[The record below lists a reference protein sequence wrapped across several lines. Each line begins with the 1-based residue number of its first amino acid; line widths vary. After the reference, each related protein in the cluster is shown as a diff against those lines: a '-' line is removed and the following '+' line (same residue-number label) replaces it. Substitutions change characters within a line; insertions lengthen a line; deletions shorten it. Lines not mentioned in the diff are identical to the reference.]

1 MREKEEEEKK
11 EEEKENNEHKNNKLK
26 VNIGTNWNGNNI
38 STLLNWI
45 SISQHNIESLDL
57 SINYLRQQI
66 RFNIILGLLLST
78 TSGTMSVANISFI
91 SNYNISLI
99 LNVIFTAMS
108 FIIAINTGRIKIYQV
123 QERLEQFIKLKQDW
137 TFFVTKIVTELQ
149 LPVDLRKDALYLIQ
163 TYREKFLDLIK
174 SETEIPIHIKRFME
188 NKIKKTFEDTWN
200 KNTIYYHIH
209 GSYSNT
215 GIEVKNIIED
225 IAITE
230 GLRLIQA
237 EKHPNYSPDKPINNF
252 YKTFDVNA
260 IWNNLYK
267 QFYVKECDL
276 KKLLANNLNESNESN
291 ENNNSNAVIFNN
303 NIV

>member
-1 MREKEEEEKK
+1 
-11 EEEKENNEHKNNKLK
+11 
-26 VNIGTNWNGNNI
+26 
-38 STLLNWI
+38 
-45 SISQHNIESLDL
+45 
-57 SINYLRQQI
+57 
-66 RFNIILGLLLST
+66 
-78 TSGTMSVANISFI
+78 MSVANISFI

-163 TYREKFLDLIK
+163 TYREKYLDLIK
-174 SETEIPIHIKRFME
+174 TEIEVPIHIKRFME
-188 NKIKKTFEDTWN
+188 NKIRKTFEDTWN

-237 EKHPNYSPDKPINNF
+237 EKQPNYSPDKPINDF
-252 YKTFDVNA
+252 YKTFDVNSV
-260 IWNNLYK
+260 WNDLYK
-267 QFYVKECDL
+267 KFYIKEEL
-276 KKLLANNLNESNESN
+276 EKTLSNDNTSN
-291 ENNNSNAVIFNN
+291 VILNNNSNNV
-303 NIV
+303 